1 MSCTFHGFVAIRKS
15 FSVKFG
21 DVVSFGAAKV
31 SNLESFF
38 HKKKIIIFTSLR
50 EFFPSKVS
58 CYIRYCIQNIHQM
71 LEVLHLRYS
80 PPAECIWLWCAYHV
94 STRPKVQ

>member
-15 FSVKFG
+15 FSMKFG

-38 HKKKIIIFTSLR
+38 HKKKS
-50 EFFPSKVS
+50 
-58 CYIRYCIQNIHQM
+58 
-71 LEVLHLRYS
+71 
-80 PPAECIWLWCAYHV
+80 
-94 STRPKVQ
+94 

>member
-38 HKKKIIIFTSLR
+38 HNKKIIIFTSLR
-50 EFFPSKVS
+50 EFFSLESFLLYTVLYPEYTPNVRSTPSQIQPSSRVHMVMVRLS
-58 CYIRYCIQNIHQM
+58 CKYK
-71 LEVLHLRYS
+71 
-80 PPAECIWLWCAYHV
+80 
-94 STRPKVQ
+94 T